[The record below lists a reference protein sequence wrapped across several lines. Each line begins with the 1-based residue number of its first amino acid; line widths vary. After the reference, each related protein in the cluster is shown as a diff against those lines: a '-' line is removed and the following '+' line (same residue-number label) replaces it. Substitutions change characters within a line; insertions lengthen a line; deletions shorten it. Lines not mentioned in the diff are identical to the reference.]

1 MFESIIV
8 LLGGRAAEK
17 IKLNDI
23 STGASNDIERATKI
37 ARQMVTKFGMSDKI
51 GPINLGSDHDESVS
65 GAISLAKE
73 IGILLSKDDFEVPEG
88 EVSDA
93 ELGTVSG
100 GINVTPKDVVDGYC
114 FCLAAGGGGG
124 KEEKDHDVFGCAC
137 VAYGQGGDAKND
149 HWLCQC
155 YLGGSGGSGC

>member
-1 MFESIIV
+1 MTENLKKFLDAVSKDDA
-8 LLGGRAAEK
+8 LK
-17 IKLNDI
+17 KKLN
-23 STGASNDIERATKI
+23 A
-37 ARQMVTKFGMSDKI
+37 
-51 GPINLGSDHDESVS
+51 LGSDHDESVS

-100 GINVTPKDVVDGYC
+100 GIKVTPKDIVDGYC

-124 KEEKDHDVFGCAC
+124 KEEKEHDVFGCAC

-155 YLGGSGGSGC
+155 YLGGGGGSGC

>member
-1 MFESIIV
+1 MTENLKKFLDAVSKDDALKE
-8 LLGGRAAEK
+8 
-17 IKLNDI
+17 KLN
-23 STGASNDIERATKI
+23 A
-37 ARQMVTKFGMSDKI
+37 
-51 GPINLGSDHDESVS
+51 LGSDHDESVS

-73 IGILLSKDDFEVPEG
+73 IGILLSKDDFEASEG

-100 GINVTPKDVVDGYC
+100 GIKVTPKDIVDGYC

-124 KEEKDHDVFGCAC
+124 KEEKEHDVFGCAC

-155 YLGGSGGSGC
+155 YLGGGGGSGC

>member
-1 MFESIIV
+1 MTENLKKFLDAVSKDDALKE
-8 LLGGRAAEK
+8 
-17 IKLNDI
+17 KLN
-23 STGASNDIERATKI
+23 A
-37 ARQMVTKFGMSDKI
+37 
-51 GPINLGSDHDESVS
+51 LGSDHDESVS
-65 GAISLAKE
+65 GAISLAKA

-93 ELGTVSG
+93 ELETVSG
-100 GINVTPKDVVDGYC
+100 GIKVTPKDIVDGYC

-124 KEEKDHDVFGCAC
+124 KEEKEHEVFGCAC

-155 YLGGSGGSGC
+155 YLGGGGGSGC